1 MEFDSAPA
9 LRGIPNLQFNPDQFP
24 HATLKAFNKFIE
36 QYKFQYEA
44 QYPEPPK
51 HAIEASIAKWTATTK
66 KEPTYADME
75 FIKNMW
81 ISKDKVKKLLGF
93 FATARLIQDWKAAEP
108 NEVLSRDCTW
118 DYFLQKLRSYYKP
131 TENPIIRNF
140 EFRQLVQA
148 KNETFSAFC
157 NRVEAAGKACTFC
170 ECNSD
175 CSAVEYAIRDQ
186 IVIGTTSKNIRQK
199 AMIKNWKLAE
209 LCQKGMKYESAA
221 AGEEKIS
228 GCDVNKVGAYS
239 YQRMKTE
246 KTKLSTKKCC
256 RCGSPF
262 STKHKKECK
271 DLYNI

>member
-1 MEFDSAPA
+1 
-9 LRGIPNLQFNPDQFP
+9 
-24 HATLKAFNKFIE
+24 
-36 QYKFQYEA
+36 
-44 QYPEPPK
+44 
-51 HAIEASIAKWTATTK
+51 
-66 KEPTYADME
+66 ME
-75 FIKNMW
+75 FIKNTW
-81 ISKDKVKKLLGF
+81 ISKDKLKKLLGF

-118 DYFLQKLRSYYKP
+118 DYFLQKLRPYYKP
-131 TENPIIRNF
+131 TENPIIQNF

-209 LCQKGMKYESAA
+209 LRQKGMKYESAA